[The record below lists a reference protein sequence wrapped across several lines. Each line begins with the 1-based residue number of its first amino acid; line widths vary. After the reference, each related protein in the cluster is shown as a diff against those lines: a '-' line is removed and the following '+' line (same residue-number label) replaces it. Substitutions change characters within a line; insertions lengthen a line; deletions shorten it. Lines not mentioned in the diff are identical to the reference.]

1 MTLHG
6 LNERQQKAV
15 ETITGAVLVLA
26 GAGSGKTRVLTER
39 VAYLINEKRVAP
51 WQILAITFTN
61 KAAQEMRERISGV
74 VEADMRDM
82 WISTFHAMCVR
93 MLRRYAQK
101 IGYTRNFLIYDTDD
115 TLRLMK
121 KILEKMGLKES
132 KSYSDRYM
140 KNLISKYKNDS
151 TTLDFD
157 QYAEEKNPFVA
168 EHAEAI
174 FEEYTQELHRQNAMD
189 FDDLLLNTL
198 RLLETDEEA
207 RDYYQ
212 RKFRYILV
220 DEYQD
225 TNMVQYKLIKILSE
239 GYGNIF
245 VVGDDDQ
252 SIYAF
257 RGANIRNILE
267 FEKDFPGATVIRLE
281 QNYRSDKKI
290 LDVANCVIKNNEGR
304 KGKTLW
310 SDIDKGDK
318 PVLYT
323 ANSEFEEAETI
334 AREIQRLSDEGMRYS
349 DMAILYRIHT
359 LSRILEEK
367 LRLYAIPYR
376 IYGGISFYERKE
388 IKDMVAYLNIIANP
402 AADLQLLR
410 IINTPKRAIGGAKIT
425 MLTEAAAYN
434 DIPILDVMQN
444 ANVLLTDKALI
455 KKANEFAALYE
466 KMTEGREEKA
476 VHEILEQVYEVS
488 GYKAMLEAEQT
499 PEAEARMENVAEL
512 INSAY
517 TYDADEGASLEG
529 FLQNIA
535 LITDLD
541 SMDDQ
546 GGVTLMTMHA
556 AKGLEFDAVFVAGM
570 DENIFPSQRAIDED
584 NVEEERR
591 LCYVAVT
598 RAKERL
604 YLLHSNVRTL
614 YGRMQPSVQ
623 SRFLD
628 EIDED
633 MLNHIG
639 KKQKPV
645 IAAQHTQ
652 SKPTFFSGGG
662 FNLEKSK
669 PQKVSGDYQIGTVV
683 EHKTFGRG
691 KVKTIM
697 GEGDSRVAVVDFYE
711 VGEKKM
717 FLAFASLKILK

>member
-1 MTLHG
+1 LQG
-6 LNERQQKAV
+6 LNDKQLKAV
-15 ETITGAVLVLA
+15 NTTEGAVLVLA

-39 VAYLINEKRVAP
+39 VAHLINEKRVAP

-61 KAAQEMRERISGV
+61 KAAQEMKDRIAGIIV
-74 VEADMRDM
+74 ADMRDM
-82 WISTFHAMCVR
+82 WISTFHAMCMR
-93 MLRRYAQK
+93 MLRKYADR
-101 IGYTRNFLIYDTDD
+101 IGYTSSFLIYDTDD
-115 TLRLMK
+115 SLRIIK
-121 KILEKMGLKES
+121 KILENMGLKED
-132 KSYSDRYM
+132 KMYSDRYM

-157 QYAEEKNPFVA
+157 TYAEMKNPFIA
-168 EHAEAI
+168 EHAGEI
-174 FEEYTQELHRQNAMD
+174 YEKYHSELKKQNAMD

-198 RLLETDEEA
+198 TLLETDEEA
-207 RDYYQ
+207 RTFYQ
-212 RKFRYILV
+212 NKFRYILV

-225 TNMVQYKLIKILSE
+225 TNMVQYKLVKILSE

-310 SDIDKGDK
+310 SEITSGDK

-334 AREIQRLSDEGMRYS
+334 AREIQRLSDEGVRYA

-367 LRLYAIPYR
+367 LRMYAVPYR

-402 AADLQLLR
+402 AADLQLMR
-410 IINTPKRAIGGAKIT
+410 IINTPKRAIGEAKVTAIAQ
-425 MLTEAAAYN
+425 AAAYN
-434 DIPILDVMQN
+434 GISMLEAIQN
-444 ANVLLTDKALI
+444 ANVLLTDKALN
-455 KKANEFAALYE
+455 KKANEFYE
-466 KMTEGREEKA
+466 MYEQISEGYA
-476 VHEILEQVYEVS
+476 DLPVHEVLERAYDLS
-488 GYKAMLEAEQT
+488 GYKAMLEDDQS
-499 PEAEARMENVAEL
+499 PESEARMENIAEL

-517 TYDADEGASLEG
+517 TYGQEEGASLEG

-541 SMDDQ
+541 SMDDK

-556 AKGLEFDAVFVAGM
+556 AKGLEFDVVFVAGM
-570 DENIFPSQRAIDED
+570 DESIFPSQRAIDED
-584 NVEEERR
+584 NIEEERR

-598 RAKERL
+598 RAKKNL
-604 YLLHSNVRTL
+604 YLTHAQMRTL
-614 YGRMQPSVQ
+614 YGRTQPSVP

-628 EIDED
+628 EIDEE
-633 MLNHIG
+633 MINHVNKGRRPVIAEHKQERSPVKPLFSGILPG
-639 KKQKPV
+639 KKQ
-645 IAAQHTQ
+645 A
-652 SKPTFFSGGG
+652 
-662 FNLEKSK
+662 
-669 PQKVSGDYQIGTVV
+669 PQKVSGDYRVGTVV

-691 KVKTIM
+691 KIKSIA
-697 GEGDSRVAVVDFYE
+697 GAGQAQVAVVDFYE

>member
-1 MTLHG
+1 LYQ
-6 LNERQQKAV
+6 LNERQRQAV
-15 ETITGAVLVLA
+15 ETISGAVLVLA

-39 VAYLINEKRVAP
+39 VAYLINEKEVAP

-61 KAAQEMRERISGV
+61 KAAQEMKERIAGV
-74 VEADMRDM
+74 VAADMRDM

-93 MLRRYAQK
+93 MLRRYAEAL
-101 IGYTRNFLIYDTDD
+101 GYTKNFLIYDTDD
-115 TLRLMK
+115 TLRLLK
-121 KILEKMGLKES
+121 KILERMGLKEN
-132 KSYSDRYM
+132 KSYSDRYI
-140 KNLISKYKNDS
+140 KNLISKYKNDN
-151 TTLDFD
+151 TTLDFE
-157 QYAEEKNPFVA
+157 QYAEERNPFIA
-168 EHAEAI
+168 EYAGEI
-174 FEEYTQELHRQNAMD
+174 FDEYTQELQKQNAMD

-198 RLLETDEEA
+198 LLLETNGDA
-207 RDYYQ
+207 RTYYQ
-212 RKFRYILV
+212 NKFHYVLV

-225 TNMVQYKLIKILSE
+225 TNMVQYKLIKILSA

-310 SDIDKGDK
+310 SDIDRGEK

-323 ANSEFEEAETI
+323 ANSEYEEAETI
-334 AREIQRLSDEGMRYS
+334 AREIQRLSDEGMRYA

-376 IYGGISFYERKE
+376 IYGGISFYERRE

-410 IINTPKRAIGGAKIT
+410 IINTPKRAIGAAKV
-425 MLTEAAAYN
+425 EALVQAADYN
-434 DIPILDVMQN
+434 GISILEVMQN

-455 KKANEFAALYE
+455 KKADEFCEMYE
-466 KMTEGREEKA
+466 RLSENYTDMS
-476 VHEILEQVYEVS
+476 VHEVMERAYEVS
-488 GYKAMLEAEQT
+488 GYKKMLEEEQT
-499 PEAEARMENVAEL
+499 PEAEARIENIAEL

-517 TYDADEGASLEG
+517 TYDGEDESSLEG

-541 SMDDQ
+541 S
-546 GGVTLMTMHA
+546 VTLMTMHA

-598 RAKERL
+598 RAKQRL
-604 YLLHSNVRTL
+604 YMLHSNMRTL

-628 EIDED
+628 EIDSD
-633 MLNHIG
+633 LLNCIG
-639 KKQKPV
+639 RKKPV
-645 IAAQHTQ
+645 ISQKPAAVKGKTDL
-652 SKPTFFSGGG
+652 FSGG
-662 FNLEKSK
+662 FSIQKKAS
-669 PQKVSGDYQIGTVV
+669 PQKVTGNYDIGTVV

-691 KVKTIM
+691 KVKSIA

>member
-1 MTLHG
+1 MYQ
-6 LNERQQKAV
+6 LNERQRQAV
-15 ETITGAVLVLA
+15 ETISGAVLVLA

-39 VAYLINEKRVAP
+39 VAYLVNEKDVAP

-61 KAAQEMRERISGV
+61 KAAQEMKERIAGV
-74 VEADMRDM
+74 VAADMRDM

-93 MLRRYAQK
+93 MLRRYAEAL
-101 IGYTRNFLIYDTDD
+101 GYTKNFLIYDTDD
-115 TLRLMK
+115 TLRLLK
-121 KILEKMGLKES
+121 KILERMGLKEN
-132 KSYSDRYM
+132 KSYSDRSI
-140 KNLISKYKNDS
+140 KNLISKYKNDN
-151 TTLDFD
+151 TTLDFE
-157 QYAEEKNPFVA
+157 QYAEERNPFIA
-168 EHAEAI
+168 EHAGEI
-174 FEEYTQELHRQNAMD
+174 FDEYTQELQKQNAMD

-198 RLLETDEEA
+198 LLLETDGDA
-207 RDYYQ
+207 RTYYQ
-212 RKFRYILV
+212 NKFHYVLV

-225 TNMVQYKLIKILSE
+225 TNMVQYKLIKILSA

-310 SDIDKGDK
+310 SDIDRGEK

-323 ANSEFEEAETI
+323 ANSEYEEAETI
-334 AREIQRLSDEGMRYS
+334 AREIQRLSDEGMRYA

-376 IYGGISFYERKE
+376 IYGGISFYERRE

-410 IINTPKRAIGGAKIT
+410 IINTPKRAIGAAKV
-425 MLTEAAAYN
+425 EALVQAADYN
-434 DIPILDVMQN
+434 GISILEVMQN

-455 KKANEFAALYE
+455 KKANEFCEMYE
-466 KMTEGREEKA
+466 RLSDGYADMS
-476 VHEILEQVYEVS
+476 VHEVMERAYEIS
-488 GYKAMLEAEQT
+488 GYKKMLVEEQT
-499 PEAEARMENVAEL
+499 PEAEARIENIAEL

-517 TYDADEGASLEG
+517 TYDEEDESSLEG

-556 AKGLEFDAVFVAGM
+556 AKGLEFDTVFVAGM
-570 DENIFPSQRAIDED
+570 DENIFPSQRAINED

-598 RAKERL
+598 RAKQRL
-604 YLLHSNVRTL
+604 YMLHSNMRTL

-628 EIDED
+628 EIDSGL
-633 MLNHIG
+633 LNCIG
-639 KKQKPV
+639 RKKPV
-645 IAAQHTQ
+645 ISQMPSA
-652 SKPTFFSGGG
+652 SKGKTDLFSGG
-662 FNLEKSK
+662 FSIQKKAL
-669 PQKVSGDYQIGTVV
+669 PQKVTGNYNIGTIV

-691 KVKTIM
+691 KVRSIA

>member
-1 MTLHG
+1 MYK
-6 LNERQQKAV
+6 LNERQQQAV
-15 ETITGAVLVLA
+15 ETISGAVLVLA

-39 VAYLINEKRVAP
+39 VAYLINEKNVAP

-61 KAAQEMRERISGV
+61 KAAQEMRERISAV
-74 VEADMRDM
+74 VDADMRDM

-93 MLRRYAQK
+93 MLRRYAEK
-101 IGYTRNFLIYDTDD
+101 IGYTKNFLIYDTDD
-115 TLRLMK
+115 TLRLIK
-121 KILEKMGLKES
+121 KILVRMGLKEN
-132 KSYSDRYM
+132 KSYSDRYI

-157 QYAEEKNPFVA
+157 QYVEERNPFVA
-168 EHAEAI
+168 EHAGEI
-174 FEEYTQELHRQNAMD
+174 FDEYTQEMHKQNAMD

-198 RLLETDEEA
+198 LLLETDGDA
-207 RDYYQ
+207 RTYYQ
-212 RKFRYILV
+212 NKFHYILV

-225 TNMVQYKLIKILSE
+225 TNMVQYKLIHILSE

-267 FEKDFPGATVIRLE
+267 FEKDFPGAAVIRLE

-290 LDVANCVIKNNEGR
+290 LDVANSVIRNNEGR

-310 SDIDKGDK
+310 SEIDEGDK

-323 ANSEFEEAETI
+323 ANSEYEEAETI

-376 IYGGISFYERKE
+376 IYGGISFYERRE

-410 IINTPKRAIGGAKIT
+410 IINTPKRAIGAAKVDSLVQIA
-425 MLTEAAAYN
+425 EYN
-434 DIPILDVMQN
+434 GISILEVMKN
-444 ANVLLTDKALI
+444 ANVLIADKALI
-455 KKANEFAALYE
+455 KKANEFYGMYE
-466 KMTEGREEKA
+466 RMSEGYAGKS
-476 VHEILEQVYEVS
+476 VHEILEETYELS
-488 GYKAMLEAEQT
+488 GYKKMLEDEQT
-499 PEAEARMENVAEL
+499 PEAEARMENIAEL
-512 INSAY
+512 VNSAY
-517 TYDADEGASLEG
+517 TYDEEEDSSLEG

-541 SMDDQ
+541 SMDDK

-598 RAKERL
+598 RAKRRL
-604 YLLHSNVRTL
+604 YLLHSNMRTL

-628 EIDED
+628 EVDGGL
-633 MLNHIG
+633 LNCIG
-639 KKQKPV
+639 KKPPV
-645 IAAQHTQ
+645 LAPKAASAET
-652 SKPTFFSGGG
+652 KKFFQGG
-662 FNLEKSK
+662 FELKK
-669 PQKVSGDYQIGTVV
+669 AAPQKVSGDYRVGTVV

-691 KVKTIM
+691 KVKSIL
-697 GEGDSRVAVVDFYE
+697 GDGDSKVAVVDFYE

>member
-1 MTLHG
+1 MQG
-6 LNERQQKAV
+6 LNDRQKKAV

-74 VEADMRDM
+74 VDVDMRDM

-93 MLRRYAQK
+93 MLRRYAEH
-101 IGYTRNFLIYDTDD
+101 IGYTKSFLIYDTDD

-121 KILEKMGLKES
+121 KILEKMGLKEN
-132 KSYSDRYM
+132 KTYSDRYM

-151 TTLDFD
+151 TSLDFG

-168 EHAEAI
+168 DHAEEI
-174 FEEYTQELHRQNAMD
+174 YEEYTQELKRQNAMD

-198 RLLETDEEA
+198 LLLETDEEA
-207 RDYYQ
+207 RGYYQ
-212 RKFRYILV
+212 HKFQYILV

-225 TNMVQYKLIKILSE
+225 TNMVQYKLIKLLSE

-267 FEKDFPGATVIRLE
+267 FEKDFPGAVVIRLE

-290 LDVANCVIKNNEGR
+290 LDVANCVIKNNAGR

-310 SDIDKGDK
+310 SEINECEK
-318 PVLYT
+318 PVLYA
-323 ANSEFEEAETI
+323 ANSEYEEAETI
-334 AREIQRLSDEGMRYS
+334 AREIQRLSDDGMRYS

-410 IINTPKRAIGGAKIT
+410 IINTPKRAIGAAKIT
-425 MLTEAAAYN
+425 ELTEIAAYN
-434 DIPILDVMQN
+434 GICILDVMQN
-444 ANVLLTDKALI
+444 ANVFIADKTLN
-455 KKANEFAALYE
+455 KKANEFIEMYGRMSEGYTE
-466 KMTEGREEKA
+466 KS
-476 VHEILEQVYEVS
+476 VHELLEQAYEIS
-488 GYKAMLEAEQT
+488 GYKKMLEDEQS
-499 PEAEARMENVAEL
+499 PEAEARMENIAEL

-517 TYDADEGASLEG
+517 TYDEEEGSSLEG

-598 RAKERL
+598 RARRKL
-604 YLLHSNVRTL
+604 YLLHSNMRTL
-614 YGRMQPSVQ
+614 YGRMQPSVP

-633 MLNHIG
+633 LLNYIN

-645 IAAQHTQ
+645 LAAKAPQ
-652 SKPTFFSGGG
+652 SKPSFFSGG
-662 FNLEKSK
+662 FQLEKSK
-669 PQKVSGDYQIGTVV
+669 PQKVSGDYHVGTVV
-683 EHKTFGRG
+683 EHKSFGRG

-697 GEGDSRVAVVDFYE
+697 GEGDSQVAVVDFYE
-711 VGEKKM
+711 AGEKKM

>member
-1 MTLHG
+1 MYK
-6 LNERQQKAV
+6 LNERQQQAV
-15 ETITGAVLVLA
+15 EAISGAVLVLA

-39 VAYLINEKRVAP
+39 VAYLINQKNVAP

-74 VEADMRDM
+74 VDADMRDM

-93 MLRRYAQK
+93 MMRRYAEK
-101 IGYTRNFLIYDTDD
+101 VGYTKNFLIYDTDD
-115 TLRLMK
+115 TLRLIK
-121 KILEKMGLKES
+121 KILERMGLKEN
-132 KSYSDRYM
+132 KSYSDRYI

-157 QYAEEKNPFVA
+157 QYAEERNPFVA
-168 EHAEAI
+168 EHAGEI
-174 FEEYTQELHRQNAMD
+174 FDEYTQEMHRQNAMD

-198 RLLETDEEA
+198 LLLETDSEA
-207 RDYYQ
+207 RTYYQ
-212 RKFRYILV
+212 NKFHYILV

-225 TNMVQYKLIKILSE
+225 TNMVQYKLIRILSE

-267 FEKDFPGATVIRLE
+267 FEKDFSGAKVIRLE

-290 LDVANCVIKNNEGR
+290 LDVANSVIQNNEGR

-310 SDIDKGDK
+310 SDIDEGER
-318 PVLYT
+318 PVHYT
-323 ANSEFEEAETI
+323 ANSEYEEAETI

-376 IYGGISFYERKE
+376 IYGGISFYERRE

-402 AADLQLLR
+402 AADIQLLR
-410 IINTPKRAIGGAKIT
+410 IINTPKRAIGSAKI
-425 MLTEAAAYN
+425 EALAQSAEFN
-434 DIPILDVMQN
+434 GISILEVMKN
-444 ANVLLTDKALI
+444 ANVLLTDKALV
-455 KKANEFAALYE
+455 KKANEFYE
-466 KMTEGREEKA
+466 MYERMSEGHADKS
-476 VHEILEQVYEVS
+476 VHEVLEDVYEHS
-488 GYKAMLEAEQT
+488 GYKRMLEDEKT
-499 PEAEARMENVAEL
+499 PEAETRMENIAEL

-517 TYDADEGASLEG
+517 TYDADEDASLEG

-541 SMDDQ
+541 SMDDK

-598 RAKERL
+598 RAKRKL
-604 YLLHSNVRTL
+604 YLLNANMRTL

-628 EIDED
+628 EVED
-633 MLNHIG
+633 GLLNCIG
-639 KKQKPV
+639 KKKPV
-645 IAAQHTQ
+645 IAQKAAGTEQKKLFT
-652 SKPTFFSGGG
+652 GGG
-662 FNLEKSK
+662 FDFKK
-669 PQKVSGDYQIGTVV
+669 AAPQKVSGDYRIGTVV

-691 KVKTIM
+691 KVKSIM
-697 GEGDSRVAVVDFYE
+697 GDGDSKVAIVDFYE

>member
-1 MTLHG
+1 MYQ
-6 LNERQQKAV
+6 LNERQKQAV
-15 ETITGAVLVLA
+15 ETISGAVLVLA

-39 VAYLINEKRVAP
+39 VAYLINGKNVAP

-61 KAAQEMRERISGV
+61 KAAQEMKERIAGV
-74 VEADMRDM
+74 VSTDMRDM

-93 MLRRYAQK
+93 MLRRYADSL
-101 IGYTRNFLIYDTDD
+101 GYTKNFLIYDTDD
-115 TLRLMK
+115 TLRLLK
-121 KILEKMGLKES
+121 KILERMGLKEN
-132 KSYSDRYM
+132 KSYSDRYI
-140 KNLISKYKNDS
+140 KNLISKYKNDN
-151 TTLDFD
+151 TTLDFA
-157 QYAEEKNPFVA
+157 QYAEERNPFVA
-168 EHAEAI
+168 DHAGEI
-174 FEEYTQELHRQNAMD
+174 FDEYTQELHKQNAMD

-198 RLLETDEEA
+198 TLLETVDEA
-207 RDYYQ
+207 RIYYQ
-212 RKFRYILV
+212 NKFHYIMV

-225 TNMVQYKLIKILSE
+225 TNMVQYKLIKILSG

-267 FEKDFPGATVIRLE
+267 FEKDFPGAAVIRLE

-310 SDIDKGDK
+310 SNIDDGEK

-323 ANSEFEEAETI
+323 AGSEYEEAETI
-334 AREIQRLSDEGMRYS
+334 AREIQRLSDEGTRYA

-367 LRLYAIPYR
+367 LRLYAVPYR

-388 IKDMVAYLNIIANP
+388 IKDMIAYLNIIANP

-410 IINTPKRAIGGAKIT
+410 IINTPKRAIGMAKIDA
-425 MLTEAAAYN
+425 LARAAEYGGMS
-434 DIPILDVMQN
+434 ILEVMQK
-444 ANVLLTDKALI
+444 AEALLSDKALI
-455 KKANEFAALYE
+455 KKAKEFYE
-466 KMTEGREEKA
+466 MYERMCENAEELT
-476 VHEILEQVYEVS
+476 VHELLERAYEIS
-488 GYKAMLEAEQT
+488 GYKKMLEEEQT
-499 PEAEARMENVAEL
+499 PEAEARMENIAEL

-517 TYDADEGASLEG
+517 TYDEEEEASLEG

-541 SMDDQ
+541 SMDDK

-556 AKGLEFDAVFVAGM
+556 AKGLEFDTVFIAGM
-570 DENIFPSQRAIDED
+570 DEAIFPSQRAIDED
-584 NVEEERR
+584 NIEEERR

-598 RAKERL
+598 RAKRKL
-604 YLLHSNVRTL
+604 YMLHSNMRTL
-614 YGRMQPSVQ
+614 YGRTQPSVR

-628 EIDED
+628 EIDD
-633 MLNHIG
+633 SLLNEIG
-639 KKQKPV
+639 KKKPV
-645 IAAQHTQ
+645 ISAKQPA
-652 SKPTFFSGGG
+652 SASERKGLFSGGFG
-662 FNLEKSK
+662 FQKK
-669 PQKVSGDYQIGTVV
+669 AVPQKVSGDYKIGTIV

-691 KVKTIM
+691 KVKSIA

-711 VGEKKM
+711 AGEKKM

>member
-1 MTLHG
+1 MQTL
-6 LNERQQKAV
+6 NDKQQKAV
-15 ETITGAVLVLA
+15 TTTQGAVLVLA
-26 GAGSGKTRVLTER
+26 GAGSGKTKVLTQR
-39 VAYLINEKRVAP
+39 VAYLINEKNVAP

-61 KAAQEMRERISGV
+61 KAAQEMKDRIS
-74 VEADMRDM
+74 EIIAADMRDM
-82 WISTFHAMCVR
+82 WISTFHAMCMR
-93 MLRRYAQK
+93 MLRKYADR
-101 IGYTRNFLIYDTDD
+101 IGYTSNFLIYDTDD
-115 TLRLMK
+115 SLRIIK
-121 KILEKMGLKES
+121 KILENLGLKED
-132 KSYSDRYM
+132 KTYGDRYM

-151 TTLDFD
+151 TKLDFD
-157 QYAEEKNPFVA
+157 AYAELKNPFISEFA
-168 EHAEAI
+168 GEIYERYHS
-174 FEEYTQELHRQNAMD
+174 ELKKQNAMD

-198 RLLETDEEA
+198 MLLETDEQA
-207 RDYYQ
+207 RTFYQ
-212 RKFRYILV
+212 NKFRYILV

-225 TNMVQYKLIKILSE
+225 TNMVQYKLVKILSE

-310 SDIDKGDK
+310 SDISSGDK

-323 ANSEFEEAETI
+323 ANSEFDEAETI
-334 AREIQRLSDEGMRYS
+334 AREIQRLSDGGVRYA

-367 LRLYAIPYR
+367 LRMYAIPYR

-402 AADLQLLR
+402 AADLQLMR
-410 IINTPKRAIGGAKIT
+410 IINTPKRAIGDAKVT
-425 MLTEAAAYN
+425 ALVQAASHN
-434 DIPILDVMQN
+434 GISILEVMKNADV
-444 ANVLLTDKALI
+444 LIEDKALN
-455 KKANEFAALYE
+455 KKANEFYELYE
-466 KMTEGREEKA
+466 AISDGYADMA
-476 VHEILEQVYEVS
+476 VHEILERAYDLS
-488 GYKAMLEAEQT
+488 GYKAMLEEDQS
-499 PEAEARMENVAEL
+499 PESEARMENIAEL

-517 TYDADEGASLEG
+517 TYDREEDASLEG

-556 AKGLEFDAVFVAGM
+556 AKGLEFDVVFVAGM
-570 DENIFPSQRAIDED
+570 DESIFPSQRAIDED

-598 RAKERL
+598 RAKKSL
-604 YLLHSNVRTL
+604 YLMHAQMRTL
-614 YGRMQPSVQ
+614 YGRTQPSVP

-633 MLNHIG
+633 MIVHTG
-639 KKQKPV
+639 KTKKPV
-645 IAAQHTQ
+645 ISHRQAETSNA
-652 SKPTFFSGGG
+652 KPLFSGS
-662 FNLEKSK
+662 LPAKK
-669 PQKVSGDYQIGTVV
+669 AVQQKVSGDYHVGTVV

-691 KVKTIM
+691 KIKSIA
-697 GEGDSRVAVVDFYE
+697 GAGQAQVAVVDFYE

>member
-1 MTLHG
+1 MYK
-6 LNERQQKAV
+6 LNERQQQAV
-15 ETITGAVLVLA
+15 EAISGAVLVLA

-39 VAYLINEKRVAP
+39 VAHLINEKNVAP

-74 VEADMRDM
+74 VDADMRDM

-93 MLRRYAQK
+93 MMRRYAEK
-101 IGYTRNFLIYDTDD
+101 VGYTKNFLIYDTDD
-115 TLRLMK
+115 TLRLLK
-121 KILEKMGLKES
+121 KILERMGLKEN
-132 KSYSDRYM
+132 KSYSDRYI

-157 QYAEEKNPFVA
+157 QYAEERNPFVA
-168 EHAEAI
+168 EHAGEI
-174 FEEYTQELHRQNAMD
+174 FDEYTQEMHRQNAMD

-198 RLLETDEEA
+198 LLLETDSEA
-207 RDYYQ
+207 RTYYQ
-212 RKFRYILV
+212 NKFHYILV

-225 TNMVQYKLIKILSE
+225 TNMVQYKLIRILSE

-267 FEKDFPGATVIRLE
+267 FEKDFSGAKVIRLE

-290 LDVANCVIKNNEGR
+290 LNVANSVIQNNEGR

-310 SDIDKGDK
+310 SDIDEGER
-318 PVLYT
+318 PVHYT
-323 ANSEFEEAETI
+323 ANSEYEEAETI
-334 AREIQRLSDEGMRYS
+334 AREIQRLSDDGMRYS

-376 IYGGISFYERKE
+376 IYGGISFYERRE

-402 AADLQLLR
+402 AADIQLLR
-410 IINTPKRAIGGAKIT
+410 IINTPKRAIGSAKI
-425 MLTEAAAYN
+425 EALAQSAEYN
-434 DIPILDVMQN
+434 GISILEVMKN
-444 ANVLLTDKALI
+444 ANVLLTDKALV
-455 KKANEFAALYE
+455 KKANEFYELYE
-466 KMTEGREEKA
+466 RMSEGYADKS
-476 VHEILEQVYEVS
+476 VHEVLEDVYEHS
-488 GYKAMLEAEQT
+488 GYKRMLEDEKT
-499 PEAEARMENVAEL
+499 PEAETRMENIAEL

-517 TYDADEGASLEG
+517 TYDADEEASLEG

-541 SMDDQ
+541 SMDDK

-598 RAKERL
+598 RAKRKL
-604 YLLHSNVRTL
+604 YLLNANMRTL

-628 EIDED
+628 EVED
-633 MLNHIG
+633 GLLNCIG
-639 KKQKPV
+639 KKKPV
-645 IAAQHTQ
+645 IAQKAAGAEQKKLFT
-652 SKPTFFSGGG
+652 GGG
-662 FNLEKSK
+662 FDFKK
-669 PQKVSGDYQIGTVV
+669 AAPQKVSGDYCIGTAV

-691 KVKTIM
+691 KVKSIM
-697 GEGDSRVAVVDFYE
+697 GDGDSKVAIVDFYE

>member
-1 MTLHG
+1 MYQ
-6 LNERQQKAV
+6 LNERQKQAV
-15 ETITGAVLVLA
+15 ETISGAVLVLA

-39 VAYLINEKRVAP
+39 VAYLINEKNVAP

-61 KAAQEMRERISGV
+61 KAAQEMKERISGV
-74 VEADMRDM
+74 VAADMRDM

-93 MLRRYAQK
+93 MLRRYAEK
-101 IGYTRNFLIYDTDD
+101 LGYTRNFLIYDTDD
-115 TLRLMK
+115 TLRLLK
-121 KILEKMGLKES
+121 KILERMGLKEN
-132 KSYSDRYM
+132 KSYSDRYI
-140 KNLISKYKNDS
+140 KNLISKYKNDN

-157 QYAEEKNPFVA
+157 QDAEERNPFVA
-168 EHAEAI
+168 EHAGEI
-174 FEEYTQELHRQNAMD
+174 FDEYAQELHKQNAMD

-198 RLLETDEEA
+198 QLLETDSEA
-207 RDYYQ
+207 RTYYQ
-212 RKFRYILV
+212 NKFHYVLV

-267 FEKDFPGATVIRLE
+267 FEKDFTGATVIRLE

-310 SDIDKGDK
+310 SDIDQGEK

-323 ANSEFEEAETI
+323 ANSEYEEAETI
-334 AREIQRLSDEGMRYS
+334 AREIQRLSDDGMRYA

-410 IINTPKRAIGGAKIT
+410 IINTPKRAIGAAKGDA
-425 MLTEAAAYN
+425 LAQAAEYN
-434 DIPILDVMQN
+434 GISILEVMRN
-444 ANVLLTDKALI
+444 ANVLLADKTLI
-455 KKANEFAALYE
+455 KKANEFYGMYE
-466 KMTEGREEKA
+466 RLNEGCTELT
-476 VHEILEQVYEVS
+476 VHEVLERAYEVS
-488 GYKAMLEAEQT
+488 GYKKMLEEEQT
-499 PEAEARMENVAEL
+499 PEAEARIENIAEL

-517 TYDADEGASLEG
+517 TYDEDEEASLEG

-541 SMDDQ
+541 SMDDK

-598 RAKERL
+598 RAKRRL
-604 YLLHSNVRTL
+604 YMLHSNMRTL
-614 YGRMQPSVQ
+614 YGRMQPSAQ

-628 EIDED
+628 EIDSE
-633 MLNHIG
+633 LLYCIG
-639 KKQKPV
+639 RKKPVLAQKPS
-645 IAAQHTQ
+645 APQGKTDL
-652 SKPTFFSGGG
+652 FSGG
-662 FNLEKSK
+662 FSFQKK
-669 PQKVSGDYQIGTVV
+669 AAPQKVSGDYKVGTVV

-691 KVKTIM
+691 KVKSIA

>member
-1 MTLHG
+1 MYK
-6 LNERQQKAV
+6 LNEKQQQAV
-15 ETITGAVLVLA
+15 ETISGAVLVLA

-61 KAAQEMRERISGV
+61 KAAQEMRERIAGV
-74 VEADMRDM
+74 VDADMRDM

-93 MLRRYAQK
+93 ILRRYAEK
-101 IGYTRNFLIYDTDD
+101 IGYSKNFLIYDTDD
-115 TLRLMK
+115 TLRLIK
-121 KILEKMGLKES
+121 KILERMGLKEN
-132 KSYSDRYM
+132 KSYGERYIR
-140 KNLISKYKNDS
+140 NLISKYKNDS

-157 QYAEEKNPFVA
+157 QYAEERNPFVA
-168 EHAEAI
+168 EYAGEI
-174 FEEYTQELHRQNAMD
+174 FEEYMQEMHKQNAMD

-198 RLLETDEEA
+198 MLLETDNEA
-207 RDYYQ
+207 RSYYQ
-212 RKFRYILV
+212 NKFHYILV

-225 TNMVQYKLIKILSE
+225 TNMVQYKLIRILSE
-239 GYGNIF
+239 GFGNIF

-267 FEKDFPGATVIRLE
+267 FEKDFPGAVVIRLE

-310 SDIDKGDK
+310 SEIDAGEI
-318 PVLYT
+318 PVLYA
-323 ANSEFEEAETI
+323 ANSEYEEAETI
-334 AREIQRLSDEGMRYS
+334 AREIQRLSDDGMRYS

-359 LSRILEEK
+359 LSRVLEEK

-410 IINTPKRAIGGAKIT
+410 IINTPKRAIGSAKV
-425 MLTEAAAYN
+425 EALAQIAEYN
-434 DIPILDVMQN
+434 GISILEVMKN
-444 ANVLLTDKALI
+444 ANVLIQDKALI
-455 KKANEFAALYE
+455 KKANEFYE
-466 KMTEGREEKA
+466 MYERLSDEYTQKP
-476 VHEILEQVYEVS
+476 VHEILEQAYEIS
-488 GYKAMLEAEQT
+488 GYKKMLEEEQT
-499 PEAEARMENVAEL
+499 PEAEARVENIAEL
-512 INSAY
+512 VNSAY
-517 TYDADEGASLEG
+517 THDEEEEASLEG

-541 SMDDQ
+541 SMDDK

-598 RAKERL
+598 RAKQRL
-604 YLLHSNVRTL
+604 YLLHSNMRTL

-628 EIDED
+628 EVDEGL
-633 MLNHIG
+633 LNCIG
-639 KKQKPV
+639 KKKPV
-645 IAAQHTQ
+645 ITAKSPGTET
-652 SKPTFFSGGG
+652 K
-662 FNLEKSK
+662 NLFAGSLDFKK
-669 PQKVSGDYQIGTVV
+669 AVPQKVSGDYRIGTVV

-691 KVKTIM
+691 KVKSIA
-697 GEGDSRVAVVDFYE
+697 GQGDSQVAVVDFYE
-711 VGEKKM
+711 AGEKKM